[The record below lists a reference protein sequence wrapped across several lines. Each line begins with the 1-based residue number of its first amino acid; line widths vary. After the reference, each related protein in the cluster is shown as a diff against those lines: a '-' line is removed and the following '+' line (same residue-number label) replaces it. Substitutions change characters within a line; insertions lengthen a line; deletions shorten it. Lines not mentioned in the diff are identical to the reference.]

1 MDITL
6 FNFRTFWEANADE
19 DYREDTIRMSI
30 ALMTFLKNNNLL
42 VDIDPF
48 NEDGSIKEDIIIR
61 KSNVTDEGFQ
71 LFVKP
76 VNNWWNALDRGTSPE
91 KVTILENGLMWVDP
105 VGLVKLRPSDP
116 KAGSLSNVAVRCW
129 YIREESRIKDNC
141 KLSLKQRARNLS
153 KQRNEARMLMKDR
166 KAAIKLYQTDPMLTF
181 KQLVAKKK
189 KKGLEGNAIYED
201 IIESSRKSRESV
213 NKKLLD
219 GVDCAKLLAELGI

>member
-1 MDITL
+1 
-6 FNFRTFWEANADE
+6 
-19 DYREDTIRMSI
+19 
-30 ALMTFLKNNNLL
+30 
-42 VDIDPF
+42 
-48 NEDGSIKEDIIIR
+48 
-61 KSNVTDEGFQ
+61 
-71 LFVKP
+71 
-76 VNNWWNALDRGTSPE
+76 
-91 KVTILENGLMWVDP
+91 MWVDP
-105 VGLVKLRPSDP
+105 AGLVKLRPSDP

-141 KLSLKQRARNLS
+141 KLSLKQRARNIS

-181 KQLVAKKK
+181 KQLVAKK